1 MRTEIPAEGSR
12 VRIDSVMAERDRPY
26 VGVYGTLTEADK
38 RMGVFC
44 VWLGLPFLHLVLATD
59 VTVQPCRPSTRPRL
73 Q

>member
-1 MRTEIPAEGSR
+1 
-12 VRIDSVMAERDRPY
+12 MAERDRPY